1 VKWAAFFLVLVLIYI
16 APDWYWMVGA
26 VAVGGLVA
34 VTARAP
40 LGWLALMLTI
50 HTPTILALVV
60 IPMLGEDFTFDAGF
74 AFGLRMALGW
84 VAAILIGV
92 ALFSTM
98 EIDELVDGLR
108 GLGLPS
114 RFAFAVGYAFV
125 LIYLSLSDLAMVT
138 DSMRLKGHRL
148 SLKHPL
154 EFLRTVPI
162 MLVPAM
168 LTVMR
173 RGGAMTGALETRGF
187 AAGPA
192 RLESPRLDGFDW
204 LVLFVAAA
212 LNVAAVAARLGFA

>member
-1 VKWAAFFLVLVLIYI
+1 MA
-16 APDWYWMVGA
+16 GA
-26 VAVGGLVA
+26 VVVGTVVA
-34 VTARAP
+34 LTARAP
-40 LGWLALMLTI
+40 LGWLLLMLSL
-50 HTPTILALVV
+50 HAPTIVALVL
-60 IPMLGEDFTFDAGF
+60 IPMLGEDFAFDHGF

-84 VAAILIGV
+84 IAAILIGV

-98 EIDELVDGLR
+98 EIDELVQGLR

-125 LIYLSLSDLAMVT
+125 LIYLSLSDLAAVT

-148 SLKHPL
+148 SLRHPI
-154 EFLRTVPI
+154 EFLRCVPV
-162 MLVPAM
+162 MLIPAM

-192 RLESPRLDGFDW
+192 QLEFGRLNILDR
-204 LVLFVAAA
+204 LVLFAAIA
-212 LNVAAVAARLGFA
+212 VNVAALAARLQTG